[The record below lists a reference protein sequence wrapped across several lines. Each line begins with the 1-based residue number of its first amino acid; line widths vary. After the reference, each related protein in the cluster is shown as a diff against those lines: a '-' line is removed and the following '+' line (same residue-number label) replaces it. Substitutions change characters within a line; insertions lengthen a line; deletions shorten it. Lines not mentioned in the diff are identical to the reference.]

1 MLPLWNH
8 VRALP
13 IIAAVE
19 GHHHLA
25 GIDAGKQVFV
35 FAFPLAGAKPQHVHR
50 RADFLDFEARAFA
63 DQRMAAI
70 AGNGQAGRDIDDAIR
85 RLRLHA
91 RDAIAVPDE
100 VDRLRRH
107 HHFQRSKP
115 LAALAQEIEK
125 VPLWHEGDEGIFD
138 VVPAQDGEPHRLA
151 AEHPLHPLQPLMRQ
165 FQEAVDQP
173 ELVHHLQRG
182 GMHGVA
188 AKIAEEIRML
198 LQHHDVDAGAS
209 EQVTEHHARGPTADD
224 TAAHLHRF
232 TPSHR

>member
-1 MLPLWNH
+1 
-8 VRALP
+8 
-13 IIAAVE
+13 
-19 GHHHLA
+19 
-25 GIDAGKQVFV
+25 
-35 FAFPLAGAKPQHVHR
+35 
-50 RADFLDFEARAFA
+50 
-63 DQRMAAI
+63 
-70 AGNGQAGRDIDDAIR
+70 
-85 RLRLHA
+85 
-91 RDAIAVPDE
+91 
-100 VDRLRRH
+100 
-107 HHFQRSKP
+107 
-115 LAALAQEIEK
+115 
-125 VPLWHEGDEGIFD
+125 
-138 VVPAQDGEPHRLA
+138 RLA

-232 TPSHR
+232 TPSHRLSQAYSTIGPPPPYCVAASAIDGPATARSRPKALPRPASTRSPQPSSPRLPPGPRTR